1 MTAVPLGRKERAA
14 KRAAGGPGRAS
25 DKTKAERKLAY
36 MLCAPAVVAMLLV
49 TVYPILYAIVL
60 SVQKIDLRFPE
71 ESGFVG
77 LSNYV
82 AVFTSELFS
91 DRPLHHGC

>member
-1 MTAVPLGRKERAA
+1 MRACCDATA
-14 KRAAGGPGRAS
+14 
-25 DKTKAERKLAY
+25 TKAERKLAL

-49 TVYPILYAIVL
+49 TVYPIGYAIVL

-77 LSNYV
+77 LDNYHAVLTSDAVV
-82 AVFTSELFS
+82 AGTSS
-91 DRPLHHGC
+91 TRRS